1 MSPSE
6 SATGNGGREGV
17 SRRDFL
23 RVGGLGVISLS
34 AAERARRAAIARER
48 AGERR
53 CLLIVLEGGVSHL
66 DTFDPKPQ
74 APLEFRGPFRSIAT
88 SVPGMQISE
97 VFPKLARQ
105 ADRFALVRSVHSRG
119 AAIHE
124 AGLQLAQAGTTR
136 SLRQVPPTFG
146 AMVSQYLG
154 ADGANPVQALLPGP
168 VLMGQDPAESSV
180 RDGLDHGAWTTGL
193 GRDEPGDVE
202 NARDR
207 DPLRLAYG
215 ESEFG
220 RNCLRARQLLE
231 QDFRFVT
238 VRAAAIS
245 GNDAP
250 SGWDCHATGS
260 LTPWKVAETAPH
272 ARLCDQV
279 LSTLLDD
286 LAQRGLLKE
295 TLVVV
300 TTEFGRTPRL
310 NRHGG
315 RDHWTR
321 VWSALVAGGG
331 VTGGAVIG
339 ASDARGC
346 EPIDHPVTPADLGAT
361 ILTHFAGAAAP
372 SPESPTP
379 PMIADA
385 TPVSGLAG

>member
-6 SATGNGGREGV
+6 SVAGNGGREGV

-34 AAERARRAAIARER
+34 AAEQARRAAIARER

-88 SVPGMQISE
+88 NVPGLQVSE
-97 VFPKLARQ
+97 VFPRLARQ
-105 ADRFALVRSVHSRG
+105 ANRFALVRSMHSRG

-124 AGLQLAQAGTTR
+124 AGLQLTQAGETR
-136 SLRQVPPTFG
+136 SVRSAPLSFG
-146 AMVSQYLG
+146 AMASQYLG
-154 ADGANPVQALLPGP
+154 ADAANPVQALLPGP
-168 VLMGQDPAESSV
+168 VVTGDELVDSTVWE
-180 RDGLDHGAWTTGL
+180 GLDHGAWTTGL
-193 GRDEPGDVE
+193 GRDQLTEVE
-202 NARDR
+202 LARDS

-215 ESEFG
+215 ESDFG

-238 VRAAAIS
+238 VRAAASS
-245 GNDAP
+245 GSDAT
-250 SGWDCHATGS
+250 SGWDCHAFGT
-260 LTPWKVAETAPH
+260 LAPWKVAETAPH

-279 LSTLLDD
+279 LSTLFDD
-286 LAQRGLLKE
+286 LAQRGLLSE

-300 TTEFGRTPRL
+300 TTEFGRTPRV

-346 EPIDHPVTPADLGAT
+346 EPIDHPVTPANLGAT
-361 ILTHFAGAAAP
+361 ILAHFTSAGAA
-372 SPESPTP
+372 SEPTALP
-379 PMIADA
+379 VIADA
-385 TPVSGLAG
+385 SPIAGLMG